1 MFFLF
6 FSLSIELSKL
16 YLNAKKMFGILGGG
30 GLVTFGGQIQLVNDI
45 MNGSNLLVLKQVV
58 IFYLEL
64 VILEMNWPGLTIF
77 DGKHTGV
84 IFRMRI

>member
-1 MFFLF
+1 
-6 FSLSIELSKL
+6 
-16 YLNAKKMFGILGGG
+16 
-30 GLVTFGGQIQLVNDI
+30 
-45 MNGSNLLVLKQVV
+45 MNRSNLLILKQVV

-64 VILEMNWPGLTIF
+64 VMLEMNWLGLTIF